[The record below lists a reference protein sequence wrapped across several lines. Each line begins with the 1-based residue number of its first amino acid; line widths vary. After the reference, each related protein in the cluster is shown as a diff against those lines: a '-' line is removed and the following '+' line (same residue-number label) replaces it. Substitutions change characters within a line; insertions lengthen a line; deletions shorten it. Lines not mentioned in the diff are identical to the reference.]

1 MTENNKSG
9 TAFLLTFV
17 EKFSN
22 MRFYTILVLLALA
35 FPNLAQNKFKTEYVI
50 ILVIDGVRHTETFG
64 DSTFQN
70 VPNLMHKLAPQG
82 VLNTNFRAN
91 TKRTTTNAGHTA
103 MTTGRYQRI
112 KNDGSQLPRYPSIFQ
127 YYMKQHEIH
136 KDKLWVISSKGKLS
150 ILSNSAHKKW
160 NDLYQP
166 HTFCGLNG
174 NGKDYVGDQFTWIKV
189 KQVISTYSPKL
200 MLVNLLAPD
209 ANAHANR
216 WDGYINA
223 IKKSDEY
230 ALELWEMIQN
240 HPEMKDKTTLLITT
254 DHGRNADGFRDGF
267 ISHGPRT
274 ESNKRIFLLALGPD
288 FKQGVSFENANH
300 ELIDIPATIAHI
312 LNIDMPSGRGK
323 VMHELFLEKK

>member
-1 MTENNKSG
+1 MRY
-9 TAFLLTFV
+9 
-17 EKFSN
+17 FS
-22 MRFYTILVLLALA
+22 ILLALWFV
-35 FPNLAQNKFKTEYVI
+35 FPSLAQNKFKTEFII

-70 VPNLMHKLAPQG
+70 VPNLKHKLAPQG

-91 TKRTTTNAGHTA
+91 TKKTTTNTGHTA

-112 KNDGSQLPRYPSIFQ
+112 RNNGSQLPRYPSIFQ
-127 YYMKQHEIH
+127 YYMKQYEIH

-150 ILSNSAHKKW
+150 ILGNTVHKKW

-174 NGKDYVGDQFTWIKV
+174 NGKDYVGDHFTWIKV
-189 KQVISTYSPKL
+189 KQVINTYAPKIT
-200 MLVNLLAPD
+200 LVNLLAPD

-216 WDGYINA
+216 WEDYINA

-230 ALELWEMIQN
+230 ALELWEMIQK
-240 HPEMKDKTTLLITT
+240 HPEMKDKTTLFITT
-254 DHGRNADGFRDGF
+254 DHGRNADGFKDGF

-288 FKQGVSFENANH
+288 FKQGVNAENANQ
-300 ELIDIPATIAHI
+300 ELIDIPATIAYMF
-312 LNIDMPSGRGK
+312 NVEMPTGRGRA
-323 VMHELFLEKK
+323 MTELFKSTK

>member
-1 MTENNKSG
+1 MT
-9 TAFLLTFV
+9 TFAL
-17 EKFSN
+17 KFN
-22 MRFYTILVLLALA
+22 DMRIFTILVLLWFVL
-35 FPNLAQNKFKTEYVI
+35 PSLAQNKLKTEYVI

-70 VPNLMHKLAPQG
+70 VPNLKHKLAPQG

-112 KNDGSQLPRYPSIFQ
+112 KNNGSQLPRYPSIFQ
-127 YYMKQHEIH
+127 YYMKQYEIH

-150 ILSNSAHKKW
+150 ILGNTVHKKW

-174 NGKDYVGDQFTWIKV
+174 NGKDYVGDHFTWIKV
-189 KQVISTYSPKL
+189 KQVINTYAPKL

-240 HPEMKDKTTLLITT
+240 HPEMKDKTTLFITT

-288 FKQGVSFENANH
+288 FQQGLAFENTNH
-300 ELIDIPATIAHI
+300 ELIDIPATIALL
-312 LNIDMPSGRGK
+312 LNVDMPTGRGK
-323 VMHELFLEKK
+323 IMRELFSNLK

>member
-1 MTENNKSG
+1 
-9 TAFLLTFV
+9 
-17 EKFSN
+17 
-22 MRFYTILVLLALA
+22 MRFFTILLALW
-35 FPNLAQNKFKTEYVI
+35 FVLPSLAQNKFKTEYVI

-70 VPNLMHKLAPQG
+70 VPNLKHKLAPQG

-91 TKRTTTNAGHTA
+91 TKKTTTNAGHTA

-112 KNDGSQLPRYPSIFQ
+112 RNNGSQLPRYPSIFQ
-127 YYMKQHEIH
+127 YYMKQYEIH

-150 ILSNSAHKKW
+150 ILGNTVHKKW

-174 NGKDYVGDQFTWIKV
+174 NGKDYVGDHFTWIKV
-189 KQVISTYSPKL
+189 KQVINTYAPKI

-240 HPEMKDKTTLLITT
+240 HPEMKDKTTLFITT
-254 DHGRNADGFRDGF
+254 DHGRNADGFKDGF

-288 FKQGVSFENANH
+288 FKQGVISENANQ
-300 ELIDIPATIAHI
+300 ELIDIPATIAHMF
-312 LNIDMPSGRGK
+312 NVEMPTGRGK
-323 VMHELFLEKK
+323 VMTELFKSVK